1 MRRWLALLAGV
12 AVIALTGT
20 ALALSAPERVREE
33 KVATETTVKHIET
46 TTTTSAF
53 EEPMKP
59 EPVVSDVVSDV
70 VEKTEA
76 KEEVAREEPK
86 QTEPVEPRDHMPFEV
101 AILYPDDGQV
111 FEKGEAVF
119 EGSSAPG
126 AKVFFGDR
134 PADVKDNGSWRIV
147 LDLKPGEN
155 HITAS
160 AIDESGNHATDSV
173 TVIFKAPEPKKEEPK
188 KEEPKKEE
196 PKKEE
201 PKAEEPHDVVWEFS
215 AHQVYGEC
223 SETPPFDVFWG
234 TGKPGS
240 VIHVQSEYGSGNR
253 EVNQNGE
260 WEIKVIF
267 EGAPVG
273 QTFAVKVT
281 DEFDHQQVFEFT
293 RVEGD

>member
-20 ALALSAPERVREE
+20 ALALSAPERAPEE
-33 KVATETTVKHIET
+33 KMATETTVKHIET

-59 EPVVSDVVSDV
+59 EPIVSEVVSDA

-76 KEEVAREEPK
+76 KGELEREEPK
-86 QTEPVEPRDHMPFEV
+86 QAEPVEPRDHMPFEV
-101 AILYPDDGQV
+101 AILYPEDGQV

-147 LDLKPGEN
+147 LDLEPGEN
-155 HITAS
+155 HITAK
-160 AIDESGNHATDSV
+160 AIDEAGNHATDSV
-173 TVIFKAPEPKKEEPK
+173 TVIFKTPEPKQ
-188 KEEPKKEE
+188 EEPKKEE

-215 AHQVYGEC
+215 DHQVYGEC
-223 SETPPFDVFWG
+223 GETPPFDVFWG

-267 EGAPVG
+267 EEAPVG
-273 QTFAVKVT
+273 QI
-281 DEFDHQQVFEFT
+281 
-293 RVEGD
+293 